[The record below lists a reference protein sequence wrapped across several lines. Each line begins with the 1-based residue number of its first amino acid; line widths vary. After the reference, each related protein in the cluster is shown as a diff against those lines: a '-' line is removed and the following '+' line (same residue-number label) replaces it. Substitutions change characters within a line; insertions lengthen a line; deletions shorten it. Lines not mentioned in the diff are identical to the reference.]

1 MTCSRHVRWAI
12 HIVEVDVEVSVVV
25 GGTWRRA
32 VLLLKVCIVVGGVA
46 EVAGEGSEQTNGNTA

>member
-1 MTCSRHVRWAI
+1 MLLLKVC
-12 HIVEVDVEVSVVV
+12 VVV

-46 EVAGEGSEQTNGNTA
+46 EVAGEGSEQINENTA